1 MIRLHRF
8 LRAAAACCAALCL
21 AALAGCVSQ
30 NTKPGP
36 PKYEQVDKRPV
47 PPFMRGTLYEI
58 TNLQNDN
65 PFLVSGWGLVVNL
78 AGTGGSDQMPNT
90 LKAYMAKE
98 LERRGFGS
106 KLMPGYQDISPESVL
121 HDRNNA
127 VVAVY
132 GWLPPGARKGDWF
145 DVTVKAEGEASSL
158 ARGTLYD
165 TELTI
170 NGADP
175 LRPTQKVNVW
185 ATSYGPVFVNPAVAL
200 HFTQNPDAATK
211 KSLRTGT
218 ILAGGQVMADRP
230 LLLRLRQPEN
240 RLSRNIEMRVNEY
253 FHQDKVCTAYDLG
266 YCQLWVPK
274 SYNGDWEHFAKL
286 VLHLYVNGSEAFGRA
301 KARELIEEAEK
312 PGAPLQDIS
321 YCLEG
326 LGSYALPAIGPVLA
340 DSATPTDVR
349 FAVARAAA
357 YIDGPSEAAE
367 RVLHDIA
374 QTPGNSFRL
383 AAVQVLGRI
392 PNSRRVNALL
402 RDLLD
407 SDQTTVRLEAYHIL
421 ARNGDPAVESRVIC
435 SAREPTNQKF
445 VLDFV
450 HSHGDPLIYATRSG
464 VPRIAIFGEVPQVT
478 LPLTFGAMDN
488 HLMISSAAVGRDVTL
503 FYRDAQLRQPIQM
516 SSPPGVADIVARL
529 AGQIDDGTGQLDF
542 TYAEVLAILQGLSDQ
557 HKLRVTRSTGEQVA
571 AAFMIQEVPL
581 VRDAIDAAPLLGR
594 GRPQGGEA
602 PRIDAPATQPQMGQ
616 AEDGAVNTAAA
627 LPRQ

>member
-1 MIRLHRF
+1 MNRPLRL
-8 LRAAAACCAALCL
+8 LRGAAVCCAAWALVF
-21 AALAGCVSQ
+21 LAGCAAEK
-30 NTKPGP
+30 TKPDP

-90 LKAYMAKE
+90 LKAYMIKE

-106 KLMPGYQDISPESVL
+106 KLMPGYEDISPEMVL
-121 HDRNNA
+121 HDKNNA

-145 DVTVKAEGEASSL
+145 DVVLRAEGEATSL

-185 ATSYGPVFVNPAVAL
+185 ANAYGPVFVNPSVAL
-200 HFTQNPDAATK
+200 RYTESADAASK

-218 ILAGGQVMADRP
+218 ILAGGQVVADRP

-240 RLSRNIEMRVNEY
+240 RLSRNIEVRVNEY

-266 YCQLWVPK
+266 YCQLWVPA
-274 SYNGDWEHFAKL
+274 SFRGDWEHFAKL
-286 VLHLYVNGSEAFGRA
+286 VQHLYVNGSEAFGRA
-301 KARELIEEAEK
+301 KARELIEEAKK

-321 YCLEG
+321 YCVEG
-326 LGSYALPAIGPVLA
+326 LGNYALPAIGSVLA
-340 DSATPTDVR
+340 DPAAPTDVR
-349 FAVARAAA
+349 FALARAAA
-357 YIDGPSEAAE
+357 YIAGPSDAAE
-367 RVLHDIA
+367 RTLHDIA
-374 QTPGNSFRL
+374 QTPGSPFRL

-392 PNSRRVNALL
+392 PNSRRVNELL

-407 SDQTTVRLEAYHIL
+407 SDQTTVRLEAYQIL
-421 ARNGDPAVESRVIC
+421 ARNGDAAVESRVIR
-435 SAREPTNQKF
+435 SLREPNNQKF

-450 HSHGDPLIYATRSG
+450 HSHGEPLVYATRSG
-464 VPRIAIFGEVPQVT
+464 IPRIAIFGEVPELR
-478 LPLTFGAMDN
+478 LPITFGAMDN

-503 FYRDAQLRQPIQM
+503 FYRDAQLVQPIQM
-516 SSPPGVADIVARL
+516 SSPPGLADIIARL

-542 TYAEVLAILQGLSDQ
+542 TYAEVLAILQGLSDD
-557 HKLRVTRSTGEQVA
+557 HKLRVTRATGEEVA
-571 AAFMIQEVPL
+571 AAFIIQEAPQ
-581 VRDAIDAAPLLGR
+581 VRDAVETAPLLDR
-594 GRPQGGEA
+594 GRPQGNQ
-602 PRIDAPATQPQMGQ
+602 APATQAALPDEGPIH
-616 AEDGAVNTAAA
+616 TAAA
-627 LPRQ
+627 VQKQP